1 MGSDMDL
8 SKLGRDNLL
17 VGAGGILLI
26 VDLLFL
32 PWLHSSV
39 ALLGAQIS
47 FSVRATAAPGALW
60 GVLALL
66 LTIAVVVDLALDEFR
81 PQTRVPTT
89 QLGRAMTRCA
99 VAALVVFFLLMKYFA
114 ETSFLGVGAYLG
126 FLLAIVV
133 VVGAYRHG
141 QGADG

>member
-1 MGSDMDL
+1 MG
-8 SKLGRDNLL
+8 G
-17 VGAGGILLI
+17 VLLI

-47 FSVRATAAPGALW
+47 LSARATAAPGALW

-66 LTIAVVVDLALDEFR
+66 LTIAVVVDLALAEFR
-81 PQTRVPTT
+81 PGTQVPTT

-99 VAALVVFFLLMKYFA
+99 LAALVVFFLLMKYFA
-114 ETSFLGVGAYLG
+114 ETSFLGIGAYLG
-126 FLLAIVV
+126 FLLGILV
-133 VVGAYRHG
+133 VVGAYRHA
-141 QGADG
+141 QGADA